1 VVSVLPDVPAIDR
14 VFDYSVPPHLDDRA
28 VLGAVVR
35 VPLHGRR
42 VRGWIVDVDAVPPD
56 GVALRE
62 LTKVSG
68 LGPAAE
74 VLDLAAWA
82 AWRWA
87 GRRAGFLRTASPDR
101 VVPGLPAPALGV
113 APSSAPD
120 PLAAGLLAE
129 GGGVL
134 RLPPAASRY
143 PVAVAVVAEAARR
156 GGSALVLVAS
166 VAQAAQLARRLRA
179 EGVPVALQPDDWA
192 RARAGAV
199 VVGTRA
205 AAWAPAADLAAVV
218 LFDEHDEVWQEERAP
233 TWHARDVLRE
243 RARRAGAPFLVVSP
257 APTLEALAVGP
268 VVAPDRVVERAGW
281 PLLEVV
287 DRRDDDPT
295 TGLFSEVL
303 VRRLSAAGRAV
314 CVLNRTGRAR
324 LLACGRCRDLARCDV
339 CEAAVRQDAEG
350 RLVCPRCGAER
361 PVVCTSCGST
371 RLRLLRIGVTR
382 AREELSA
389 LLGEPVAEVT
399 GASDTGTPT
408 ERVVIGTEAV
418 LHRIGRADLVAFLE
432 MDQELLAPRYR
443 AAEEALALLVR
454 AGRMVGPRSAGGRI
468 VVQTSVPR
476 HEVLDA
482 VEHGDPERVAAVE
495 QARRVVMRF
504 PPELVL
510 AEVSGAA
517 AEAFVAA
524 LPPVDDLE
532 VLGPDRGHW
541 LLRAPD
547 HAVLADVLA
556 ATPRPPGRLRV
567 AVDPLRI

>member
-1 VVSVLPDVPAIDR
+1 M
-14 VFDYSVPPHLDDRA
+14 PPHLDDRA

-42 VRGWIVDVDAVPPD
+42 VRGWIVDADADPPP
-56 GVALRE
+56 GVALRD
-62 LTKVSG
+62 LTKVTG
-68 LGPAAE
+68 LGPSAE

-87 GRRAGFLRTASPDR
+87 GRRVGFLRTASPDR

-113 APSSAPD
+113 VPTSAAD
-120 PLAAGLLAE
+120 PLAAALLAAD
-129 GGGVL
+129 GGVL
-134 RLPPAASRY
+134 RLPPTASRY
-143 PVAVAVVAEAARR
+143 PVAVAAVAEAARR

-179 EGVPVALQPDDWA
+179 EGVPVALMPDDWA
-192 RARAGAV
+192 RARAGCV

-205 AAWAPAADLAAVV
+205 SAWAPAADLAAVV
-218 LFDEHDEVWQEERAP
+218 MFDEHDEVWQEERAP
-233 TWHARDVLRE
+233 TWHARDVVRE
-243 RARRAGAPFLVVSP
+243 RARRAGAPCLVVSP
-257 APTLEALAVGP
+257 APTLEALRVGP
-268 VVAPDRVVERAGW
+268 VVAADRVVERAGW

-303 VRRLSAAGRAV
+303 VRRLTAGGRAV

-324 LLACGRCRDLARCDV
+324 LLACGRCRELARCEV
-339 CEAAVRQDAEG
+339 CEAAVRQDSEG

-361 PVVCTSCGST
+361 PVVCANCGST
-371 RLRLLRIGVTR
+371 RLRLLRLGVTR
-382 AREELSA
+382 AREELAA
-389 LLGEPVAEVT
+389 LLGEPVGEVT
-399 GASDTGTPT
+399 GASDAEVPT
-408 ERVVIGTEAV
+408 DRVVIGTEAV
-418 LHRIGRADLVAFLE
+418 LHRIGRADVVAFLE

-443 AAEEALALLVR
+443 AAEEALALLIR
-454 AGRMVGPRSAGGRI
+454 AGRLVGPRSAGGRI

-504 PPELVL
+504 PPECVL
-510 AEVSGAA
+510 ADVSGAA
-517 AEAFVAA
+517 ADAFIGS
-524 LPPVDDLE
+524 LPPSAGVE

-547 HAVLADVLA
+547 HATLADVLA
-556 ATPRPPGRLRV
+556 ATARPAGRLRV